1 MTNGTHKIDLG
12 QLRQAMPIMDLAKS
26 LGLEIRGRMARCY
39 NGQSHSNGDRSFSL
53 GLDVARNRFKCFACE
68 EQGSIIDLYK
78 QVKGLELSQAIKEL
92 AEMTGLAPIS
102 HQMGY
107 KATSTPYKADIKPPE
122 PHSEDLGAYSDKDV
136 KTPPQAT
143 REAIN
148 EDTGAYSDIYEEFH
162 FYCIGLDQESEQY
175 LKGRGLTDDTLN
187 RFLLFSVKDYQAT
200 DKHLKEKFSKDE
212 LSKAGIIGE
221 KGNLI
226 FYKHRIIIPFLQ
238 DGRIIFLQGRRLDPE
253 QPKYLHLKRPVP
265 LFNADALTELEK
277 GKKIYIAEGVFD
289 AMMLEQNGYK
299 AVGILGVN
307 NFKPDYTDLFKGLDV
322 VLALDNDE
330 AGERGTNELA
340 KMFYLKGQGV
350 NSKQLPDGIK
360 DITDYFKSL

>member
-1 MTNGTHKIDLG
+1 MTNGTHKIDLD
-12 QLRQAMPIMDLAKS
+12 QLKQAMPIMDLAKS
-26 LGLEIRGRMARCY
+26 LGLEIKGAQARCY
-39 NGQSHSNGDRSFSL
+39 NGDAHKHGDRSFSL
-53 GLDVARNRFKCFACE
+53 GLDINRNRFKCFACG

-78 QVKGLELSQAIKEL
+78 QVKGIELSQAIKEL
-92 AEMTGLAPIS
+92 AEMTGLTPMS
-102 HQMGY
+102 HQTGY
-107 KATSTPYKADIKPPE
+107 NKPY
-122 PHSEDLGAYSDKDV
+122 AYKDV

-148 EDTGAYSDIYEEFH
+148 EDTGAYSDIYEEFY
-162 FYCIGLDQESEQY
+162 FYCAGLDQESEQY
-175 LKGRGLTDDTLN
+175 LKGRGLTDKTLN

-200 DKHLKEKFSKDE
+200 DKHLKDKFSTDE
-212 LSKAGIIGE
+212 LQRAGIMGE

-226 FYKHRIIIPFLQ
+226 FYKHKIIIPFLQ
-238 DGRIIFLQGRRLDPE
+238 DGRITFLQGRRLDQE

-265 LFNADALTELEK
+265 LFNADALTDTDK

-299 AVGILGVN
+299 AIGILGVN

-350 NSKQLPDGIK
+350 SSKQLPDGIK

>member
-1 MTNGTHKIDLG
+1 MTNTTHKIDLDR
-12 QLRQAMPIMDLAKS
+12 LKQAMPIMDLAKS
-26 LGLEIRGRMARCY
+26 LGLEIKGRQARCY
-39 NGQSHSNGDRSFSL
+39 NSQAHAHNDRSFSL
-53 GLDVARNRFKCFACE
+53 GLDTQRNRFKCFACG
-68 EQGSIIDLYK
+68 EQGSIIDLFMA
-78 QVKGLELSQAIKEL
+78 VKGIELKEAINEL
-92 AEMTGLAPIS
+92 AEMTGLTPMS
-102 HQMGY
+102 QNTHQTGY
-107 KATSTPYKADIKPPE
+107 NKPY
-122 PHSEDLGAYSDKDV
+122 AYKDV

-148 EDTGAYSDIYEEFH
+148 EDIGAYSEIYEEFY
-162 FYCIGLDQESEQY
+162 FYCIGLDQESGDY
-175 LKGRGLTDDTLN
+175 LKSRGLKQETLD

-200 DKHLKEKFSKDE
+200 DKHLKSKFSTDE
-212 LSKAGIIGE
+212 LSKAGIVGE

-226 FYKHRIIIPFLQ
+226 FYKHKIIIPFLQ
-238 DGRIIFLQGRRLDPE
+238 DGRIIFLQGRRLDQE

-265 LFNADALTELEK
+265 LYNRDALTELEK

-307 NFKPDYTDLFKGLDV
+307 NFKPDYIDLFKGLDV

-350 NSKQLPDGIK
+350 SSKQLPDGIK
-360 DITDYFKSL
+360 DITDYFISL

>member
-1 MTNGTHKIDLG
+1 MINTTPTIDLDR
-12 QLRQAMPIMDLAKS
+12 LKQAMPIMDLAKS
-26 LGLEIRGRMARCY
+26 LGLEIRGRQARCY
-39 NGQSHSNGDRSFSL
+39 NSTAHKHNDRSFSL
-53 GLDVARNRFKCFACE
+53 GLDVARNRYKCFACG
-68 EQGSIIDLYK
+68 EQGSIIDLFMAI
-78 QVKGLELSQAIKEL
+78 KGLDLSQAIKEL
-92 AEMTGLAPIS
+92 AEMTGLTPMS
-102 HQMGY
+102 HQTAY
-107 KATSTPYKADIKPPE
+107 KATSTPYKAEIRQPE
-122 PHSEDLGAYSDKDV
+122 AHSEPAGAYS
-136 KTPPQAT
+136 
-143 REAIN
+143 E
-148 EDTGAYSDIYEEFH
+148 IYEEFY
-162 FYCIGLDQESEQY
+162 FYCIGLDQESGDY
-175 LKGRGLTDDTLN
+175 LKGRGLKQETLD

-212 LSKAGIIGE
+212 LQRAGVIGE

-226 FYKHRIIIPFLQ
+226 FYKHKIIIPFLQ
-238 DGRIIFLQGRRLDPE
+238 DGRIIFLQGRRLDQE

-265 LFNADALTELEK
+265 LYNADTLTETRK
-277 GKKIYIAEGVFD
+277 GQKVYIAEGVFD

-350 NSKQLPDGIK
+350 SSKQLPDGIK
-360 DITDYFKSL
+360 DITDYFLSL

>member
-1 MTNGTHKIDLG
+1 MTNGTHKIDLD
-12 QLRQAMPIMDLAKS
+12 QLKQAMPIMDLAKS
-26 LGLEIRGRMARCY
+26 LGLEVRGRQARCY
-39 NGQSHSNGDRSFSL
+39 NGDAHKHGDRSFSL
-53 GLDVARNRFKCFACE
+53 GLDINRNRFKCFACG

-78 QVKGLELSQAIKEL
+78 QVKGIELSQAIKEL
-92 AEMTGLAPIS
+92 VDMTGLTPMS
-102 HQMGY
+102 HQTSY
-107 KATSTPYKADIKPPE
+107 KATSTPHKADIRRPE
-122 PHSEDLGAYSDKDV
+122 PPSEDLG
-136 KTPPQAT
+136 T
-143 REAIN
+143 
-148 EDTGAYSDIYEEFH
+148 YSDIYEELN
-162 FYCIGLDQESEQY
+162 FYCAGLDQESEQY
-175 LKGRGLTDDTLN
+175 LKGRGLTDKTLN

-200 DKHLKEKFSKDE
+200 DKHLKDKFSTDE
-212 LSKAGIIGE
+212 LQRAGIMGE

-226 FYKHRIIIPFLQ
+226 FYKHKIIIPFLQ
-238 DGRIIFLQGRRLDPE
+238 DGRITFLQGRRLDQE

-265 LFNADALTELEK
+265 LFNADALTDTDK

-299 AVGILGVN
+299 AIGILGVN

-350 NSKQLPDGIK
+350 SSKQLPDGIK

>member
-12 QLRQAMPIMDLAKS
+12 QLRQAMLIMDLAKS
-26 LGLEIRGRMARCY
+26 LGLEIRGGQARCY
-39 NGQSHSNGDRSFSL
+39 NNQAHKHGDRSFSL
-53 GLDVARNRFKCFACE
+53 GLDVARNRFKCFACG

-78 QVKGLELSQAIKEL
+78 QVKGVELSQAIKEL

-102 HQMGY
+102 QNTHQTGWS
-107 KATSTPYKADIKPPE
+107 KPY
-122 PHSEDLGAYSDKDV
+122 AYKDV

-200 DKHLKEKFSKDE
+200 DKHLKEKFSTDE

-299 AVGILGVN
+299 AIGILGIN

-340 KMFYLKGQGV
+340 KMFYFKGQGV
-350 NSKQLPDGIK
+350 SSKQLPDGIK

>member
-1 MTNGTHKIDLG
+1 MINTPHKIDLDR
-12 QLRQAMPIMDLAKS
+12 LKQAMPIMDLAKS
-26 LGLEIRGRMARCY
+26 LGLEIRGRQARCY
-39 NGQSHSNGDRSFSL
+39 NSTAHKHNDRSFSL
-53 GLDVARNRFKCFACE
+53 GLDVARNRYKCFACG

-78 QVKGLELSQAIKEL
+78 QIKGLELSQAIKEL
-92 AEMTGLAPIS
+92 AEMTGLTPIS
-102 HQMGY
+102 HQTGYKGQNKPY
-107 KATSTPYKADIKPPE
+107 KATSTPYKAEMRQPE
-122 PHSEDLGAYSDKDV
+122 AHSEDLGAC
-136 KTPPQAT
+136 
-143 REAIN
+143 
-148 EDTGAYSDIYEEFH
+148 SDIYEEFY
-162 FYCIGLDQESEQY
+162 FYCIGLDQESGDY
-175 LKGRGLTDDTLN
+175 LKSRGLKQETLD

-200 DKHLKEKFSKDE
+200 DKHLKSKFSTDE
-212 LSKAGIIGE
+212 LSKAGIVGE

-226 FYKHRIIIPFLQ
+226 FYKHKIIIPFLQ
-238 DGRIIFLQGRRLDPE
+238 DGRIIFLQGRRLDQE

-265 LFNADALTELEK
+265 LYNRDALTELEK

-307 NFKPDYTDLFKGLDV
+307 NFKPDNADLFKGLDV

-350 NSKQLPDGIK
+350 SSKQLPDGIK
-360 DITDYFKSL
+360 DITDYFISL

>member
-1 MTNGTHKIDLG
+1 MTNGTHKIDLD
-12 QLRQAMPIMDLAKS
+12 QLKQAMPIMDLAKS
-26 LGLEIRGRMARCY
+26 LGLEVRGRQARCY
-39 NGQSHSNGDRSFSL
+39 NGDAHKHGDRSFSL
-53 GLDVARNRFKCFACE
+53 GLDINRNRFKCFACG

-78 QVKGLELSQAIKEL
+78 QVKGVELSQAIKEL
-92 AEMTGLAPIS
+92 AEMTGLTPMS
-102 HQMGY
+102 HQTGY
-107 KATSTPYKADIKPPE
+107 NKPY
-122 PHSEDLGAYSDKDV
+122 AYKDV

-148 EDTGAYSDIYEEFH
+148 EDTGAYSDIYEELN
-162 FYCIGLDQESEQY
+162 FYCAGLDQESEQY
-175 LKGRGLTDDTLN
+175 LKGRGLTDRTLN

-200 DKHLKEKFSKDE
+200 DKHLKDKFSTDE
-212 LSKAGIIGE
+212 LQRAGIMGE

-226 FYKHRIIIPFLQ
+226 FYKHKIIIPFLQ
-238 DGRIIFLQGRRLDPE
+238 DGRITFLQGRRLDQE

-265 LFNADALTELEK
+265 LFNADALTDTDK

-299 AVGILGVN
+299 AIGILGVN

-350 NSKQLPDGIK
+350 SSKQLPDGIK